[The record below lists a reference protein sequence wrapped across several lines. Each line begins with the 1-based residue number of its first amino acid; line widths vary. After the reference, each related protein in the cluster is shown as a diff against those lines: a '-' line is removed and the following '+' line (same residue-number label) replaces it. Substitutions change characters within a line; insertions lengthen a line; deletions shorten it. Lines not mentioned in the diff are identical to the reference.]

1 MPGTLSNSEAITVEQ
16 HKLLISTCTQM
27 FNDLKILDHSGHVFI
42 RVPGTDR
49 VMIQGLT
56 CQSGAINPGGD
67 IYADPRWRGARWPGR
82 DNTGQ

>member
-1 MPGTLSNSEAITVEQ
+1 MPDTLSNSEAITVEQ

-49 VMIQGLT
+49 VMIQGLHASRAQLT
-56 CQSGAINPGGD
+56 PEEIFTLTLD
-67 IYADPRWRGARWPGR
+67 
-82 DNTGQ
+82 

>member
-1 MPGTLSNSEAITVEQ
+1 MPDTLSNSEAITVEQ
-16 HKLLISTCTQM
+16 HKLMINTCTQM
-27 FNDLKILDHSGHVFI
+27 FNDLKILDHSGHVSI

-49 VMIQGLT
+49 VMIQGLHASRAQLT
-56 CQSGAINPGGD
+56 PGGN